1 MYFNFDLKGLIPA
14 LLVMTVFSII
24 GIWKLIEVIIIK
36 TSNKIA
42 TPSR

>member
-24 GIWKLIEVIIIK
+24 GIWKLIEVIIWLI
-36 TSNKIA
+36 NHVRVI
-42 TPSR
+42 